1 MDYYAL
7 NESGE
12 EMPVDTI
19 SIIINAHRQITR
31 ENSPI
36 KNVVVDLSCN
46 GGGQAAAAVLSGI

>member
-1 MDYYAL
+1 
-7 NESGE
+7 
-12 EMPVDTI
+12 MPVDTI

-31 ENSPI
+31 GNSPI